1 MTLAKLLAAN
11 RLKKHKT
18 SADEI
23 SNLLKVAERDI
34 KDAKIEALSDDRRY
48 ATAYNAVLQAGK
60 IALLCSGYDTKGAG
74 HHAAVFDAITDIL
87 GKKYEKTAIY
97 FDSCRAKR
105 NEVDYTGVF
114 NVSSTEVAE
123 LIKEAE
129 TFKAEVKKWI
139 EDNYPQYVSVNW

>member
-1 MTLAKLLAAN
+1 MTLTKLLAAE
-11 RLKKHKT
+11 RIKKRKT

-23 SNLLKVAERDI
+23 SNLLKVVERDI

-48 ATAYNAVLQAGK
+48 ATAYNAALQLGK
-60 IALLCSGYDTKGAG
+60 IVLLCSGYDTKGAG
-74 HHAAVFDAITDIL
+74 HHAAVFDALPDIL
-87 GKKYEKTAIY
+87 GKEHGKTAIY

-114 NVSSTEVAE
+114 NVSSTEVTE

-129 TFKAEVKKWI
+129 AFETEIKRWL
-139 EDNYPQYVSVNW
+139 EDSYPQYAHK